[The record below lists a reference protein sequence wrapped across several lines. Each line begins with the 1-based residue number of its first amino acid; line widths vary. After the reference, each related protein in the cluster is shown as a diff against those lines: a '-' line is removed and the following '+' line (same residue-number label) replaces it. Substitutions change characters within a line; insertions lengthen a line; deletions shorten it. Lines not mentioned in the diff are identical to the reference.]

1 MRSYLSIL
9 VLCLIVTSCAKD
21 NENLPSEELIGSQ
34 ISGTVLN
41 NVYEGVSNSTV
52 ELYKDGEKLASTVT
66 DVEGQFVIDSKL
78 AAGDYKVFVQRE
90 EYVDKMIALNIAD
103 ESNVSVDIP
112 LANVG
117 EELKGDDP
125 LSENLVKVSGR
136 FVNPDG
142 NRALGWVFFRDED
155 DRSLMSDVLVRSDR
169 DGYFEAYLEYDKPY
183 LLTMSEN
190 CEEEETYVSEQQFPA
205 LKEGT
210 EYTFENYE
218 SVHYYQDF
226 HRLEGAFKNCSGGLI
241 EKGFLLLELKEEVL
255 QEIRMP
261 IADGSVYFDDVFQCN
276 STFEEGQIYRVH
288 TRDLSDGGLGYYSET
303 IEVAFENNILD
314 VDPPNAC
321 IEVEPYLSYVI
332 NEDQRLNTIEGLRA
346 KVSENILTLYT
357 DGDKEFYININT
369 STNKVVEWF
378 EEGGT
383 GRIADRVNAPI
394 EVNPEL
400 RLNTFS
406 INIGDRVE
414 GTLDF
419 YYLADNSNTTNRI
432 RAEFKTNLG
441 N

>member
-1 MRSYLSIL
+1 LA
-9 VLCLIVTSCAKD
+9 SCAKD
-21 NENLPSEELIGSQ
+21 TENLPSEELVESQ

-52 ELYKDGEKLASTVT
+52 ELYKDGEKLTSTTT
-66 DVEGQFVIDSKL
+66 DGEGQFVIDSKL
-78 AAGDYKVFVQRE
+78 ATGEYKIFVQRE
-90 EYVDKMIALNIAD
+90 EYVDKMISLNIS
-103 ESNVSVDIP
+103 EVSNVSVDIP
-112 LANVG
+112 LADG
-117 EELKGDDP
+117 DEQLKGDDP
-125 LSENLVKVSGR
+125 LNETLAKVSGR

-190 CEEEETYVSEQQFPA
+190 CEQEETYVSEQAFPA

-218 SVHYYQDF
+218 SVHYYQDL
-226 HRLEGAFKNCSGGLI
+226 HRLEGTFKNCSGGLI
-241 EKGFLLLELKEEVL
+241 ERGFLLLELEEEVL
-255 QEIRMP
+255 QEFQMP

-276 STFEEGQIYRVH
+276 SRFEEGQIYRVR
-288 TRDLSDGGLGYYSET
+288 TRDLSEGGLGYYSET

-321 IEVEPYLSYVI
+321 IEVEPSISYVI
-332 NEDQRLNTIEGLRA
+332 NEDQQINTIEGLQA
-346 KVSENILTLYT
+346 KVSENILTLYA
-357 DGDKEFYININT
+357 DGVQEFYININT
-369 STNKVVEWF
+369 STNKVIEWF
-378 EEGGT
+378 EEGAIGL
-383 GRIADRVNAPI
+383 ISDRSNEPI
-394 EVNPEL
+394 EVSPEL

-419 YYLADNSNTTNRI
+419 YYLAENSNTTNRI